1 MVGPA
6 AKRAR
11 AAASFMTST
20 GTTPRS
26 NGAPEVA
33 ALIRLGVESKT
44 IVSLWPVACSKR
56 GLSSF
61 KLTVMEPPA
70 RTLSSAA
77 CAPAIGDKA
86 TAKPS
91 SDAVIEDVSMNASRI
106 VAVLRR
112 LDDRVHRR
120 LIVLFTSEKLN

>member
-6 AKRAR
+6 AKWAR

-44 IVSLWPVACSKR
+44 MVSLWPVALSKR
-56 GLSSF
+56 GLRSF

-70 RTLSSAA
+70 RTLSSAV
-77 CAPAIGDKA
+77 CAPAIGA
-86 TAKPS
+86 RAIARPS
-91 SDAVIEDVSMNASRI
+91 IDAVIEDVFIDASQNFGDTLPNSTI
-106 VAVLRR
+106 YY
-112 LDDRVHRR
+112 
-120 LIVLFTSEKLN
+120 

>member
-6 AKRAR
+6 AKWAR

-26 NGAPEVA
+26 NGVPEVA

-77 CAPAIGDKA
+77 CVVVAIGERVVA
-86 TAKPS
+86 RPRIEA
-91 SDAVIEDVSMNASRI
+91 AIEDLFMDASRMI
-106 VAVLRR
+106 DVQGGLRPCEA
-112 LDDRVHRR
+112 H
-120 LIVLFTSEKLN
+120 